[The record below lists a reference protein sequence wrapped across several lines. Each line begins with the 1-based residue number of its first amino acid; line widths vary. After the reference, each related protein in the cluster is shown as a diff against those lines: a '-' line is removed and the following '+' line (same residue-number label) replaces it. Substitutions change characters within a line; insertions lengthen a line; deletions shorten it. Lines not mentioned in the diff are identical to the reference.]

1 MKELI
6 HFTAE
11 WCQPCKAMQPII
23 TQFRDKHPE
32 VKYTR
37 IDIDKQP
44 DTAKFFGV
52 MGVPT
57 FISQVGGLNHERKTG
72 RSTLFQ
78 LESLF
83 N

>member
-37 IDIDKQP
+37 IDIDEQP

-57 FISQVGGLNHERKTG
+57 FISQVDGLNHERKTG